1 MAKRKADTRQLGFEF
16 TMPPVITPVPAW
28 VREIF
33 KPEALPTFPLHRPGS
48 AEEAEEAEEAEAI
61 AAIPFGQ
68 RWENYVAVGAVPE
81 RIEVALPRK
90 NRLTLSITGT
100 RLGWTAGYMLT
111 FRRPVGLGAN
121 SRAGTGHF
129 GSCSGGGL
137 HADVDEHGFYLWTS
151 RSAAIG
157 SAGHQ
162 AWLECRSLDATLA
175 DEIERS
181 LWFPAF
187 RPPSEKA
194 KRRLVSRADGDASLE
209 RRRSQ
214 PHDAIP
220 ESPAID
226 EYRRAAGLSDTRAWR
241 TAA

>member
-1 MAKRKADTRQLGFEF
+1 MAKRKADPRQLGFEF
-16 TMPPVITPVPAW
+16 SMPTLITPVPAW
-28 VREIF
+28 AREIF
-33 KPEALPTFPLHRPGS
+33 KPEALPSYPLHRPGS
-48 AEEAEEAEEAEAI
+48 VEEAEAI

-81 RIEVALPRK
+81 RIEIALPRK

-111 FRRPVGLGAN
+111 FRRPVGPGAN

-137 HADVDEHGFYLWTS
+137 HAGVDEHGFYLWTS

-175 DEIERS
+175 DEIEQA

-194 KRRLVSRADGDASLE
+194 KRWLVTRTGGDASLKQ
-209 RRRSQ
+209 RRSQ

-226 EYRRAAGLSDTRAWR
+226 EYRRAAGLSDTTAWR
-241 TAA
+241 DAA